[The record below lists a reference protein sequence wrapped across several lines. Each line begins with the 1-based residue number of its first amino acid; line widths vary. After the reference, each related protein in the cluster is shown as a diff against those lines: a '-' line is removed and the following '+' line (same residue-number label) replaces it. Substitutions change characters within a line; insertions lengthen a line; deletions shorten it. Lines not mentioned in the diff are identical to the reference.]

1 MKTEKKEKKKGNK
14 PTDVNHIRFM
24 FITYNVIFCQGIT
37 QISTTA
43 VHTQGLKMPDN
54 NNAANI
60 SKWH

>member
-43 VHTQGLKMPDN
+43 VHTQGLKMPD
-54 NNAANI
+54 I
-60 SKWH
+60 IIITQQT